1 MCHQN
6 KYLLHLKSNFSWY
19 LILSWYHTG
28 LSLKTSSK
36 KTMLQKILYYT
47 VQEEELD
54 ACNLILDESPT
65 EGTCIFGEK
74 EEFTVSVLLFI

>member
-1 MCHQN
+1 
-6 KYLLHLKSNFSWY
+6 
-19 LILSWYHTG
+19 
-28 LSLKTSSK
+28 
-36 KTMLQKILYYT
+36 MLQKILYYT

-74 EEFTVSVLLFI
+74 EEFTVCVLLFI